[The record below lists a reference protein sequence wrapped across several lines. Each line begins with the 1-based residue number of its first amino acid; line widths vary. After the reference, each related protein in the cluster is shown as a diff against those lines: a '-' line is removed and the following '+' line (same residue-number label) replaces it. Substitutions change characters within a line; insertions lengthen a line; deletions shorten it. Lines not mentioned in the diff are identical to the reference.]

1 VRAVPVL
8 ERKWWALI
16 AVCTAIFMLL
26 LDITIVNV
34 ALPDVQRDLDA
45 GFSQLQWIIDAY
57 ALTLATCMLAAG
69 SLADLLGRKRVFV
82 VGLGFFTVTSF
93 LCGVSTSAGMLIA
106 ARAAQG
112 VGGAIMFATSLA
124 LLSQEFHGRE
134 RGTAF
139 GIWGATVGAAVAI
152 GPLAGGILTTGLGWR
167 WIFFLNVPIGI
178 AAIALSLARLHESKD
193 PARARLDWAGLVTLT
208 GSLFLLVYALLEG
221 NERGWHSAF
230 IVTALAVAV
239 ALGIAFVGV
248 ELAQSDPMLDVR
260 LFGGRSFVGAQVAAF
275 ALAAAIFSQFRYLTL
290 YLQNVLG
297 YSALGAGLRFL
308 PISLA
313 SFVAA
318 AISGK
323 LTARLPARLLLSVGL
338 ALVGAS
344 LLLMHGVTTGSGWTA
359 LLAGFVVA
367 GIGIGATNPPL
378 ASTAVAVVPPE
389 RAGMASGTNNTFRQ
403 VGIATGIAALG
414 AVFEHRIAS
423 SLAGPLH
430 GDPPHELVRA
440 VASGVA
446 PPAIRAAADAAFVS
460 ALNSILLVSAVVAFA
475 GSLLVA
481 VLIRGRDLSHGRAPA
496 S

>member
-1 VRAVPVL
+1 VPVL

-34 ALPDVQRDLDA
+34 ALPDMQDDLDA
-45 GFSQLQWIIDAY
+45 SFSQLQWVIDAY

-82 VGLGFFTVTSF
+82 VGLAFFTATSL
-93 LCGVSTSAGMLIA
+93 LCGLSTSAGLLIA

-124 LLSQEFHGRE
+124 LLSQEFRGRE

-152 GPLAGGILTTGLGWR
+152 GPLAGGILTTGLNWR
-167 WIFFLNVPIGI
+167 WIFFVNVPVGL
-178 AAIALSLARLHESKD
+178 AAIALSVARLHESKD
-193 PARARLDWAGLVTLT
+193 PARAKLDWLGLATLT

-221 NERGWHSAF
+221 NDRGWSSTF
-230 IVTALAVAV
+230 IVSLLAASIV
-239 ALGIAFVGV
+239 LGVAFVLA
-248 ELAQSDPMLDVR
+248 ELVQSDPMLDVR
-260 LFGGRSFVGAQVAAF
+260 LFRGRSFVGAQVAAF
-275 ALAAAIFSQFRYLTL
+275 ALSASMFSLFLFLTL

-308 PISLA
+308 PISLS
-313 SFVAA
+313 SFVVAT
-318 AISGK
+318 ISGN
-323 LTARLPARLLLSVGL
+323 LTARLPARLLLTVGL
-338 ALVGAS
+338 SLVGVS
-344 LLLMHGVTTGSGWTA
+344 LLLMHGISVGSEWTA

-378 ASTAVAVVPPE
+378 ASTSVAVVPPE

-403 VGIATGIAALG
+403 IGLATGIAALG
-414 AVFEHRIAS
+414 AIFQHQIAA
-423 SLAGPLH
+423 SLVDTLH
-430 GDPPHELVRA
+430 HDPPRDVVRA
-440 VASGVA
+440 VAAGVT
-446 PPAIRAAADAAFVS
+446 PPTVRGPADVAFVS
-460 ALNSILLVSAVVAFA
+460 ALNTIVLVAACVAFA
-475 GSLLVA
+475 GAALVALLV
-481 VLIRGRDLSHGRAPA
+481 RGRDLSYGRPSPA
-496 S
+496 GS

>member
-1 VRAVPVL
+1 VPVL

-34 ALPDVQRDLDA
+34 ALPDMQEDLDA
-45 GFSQLQWIIDAY
+45 SFSQLQWVIDAY

-82 VGLGFFTVTSF
+82 TGLAFFTVTSL
-93 LCGVSTSAGMLIA
+93 LCGVSTSAGLLIG

-139 GIWGATVGAAVAI
+139 GIWGATVGAAVAL
-152 GPLAGGILTTGLGWR
+152 GPLAGGILTTGLNWR
-167 WIFFLNVPIGI
+167 WIFFINVPIGL
-178 AAIALSLARLHESKD
+178 AAIALSVARLHESKD
-193 PARARLDWAGLVTLT
+193 PARARLDWLGLATLT

-221 NERGWHSAF
+221 NERGWSSAF
-230 IVTALAVAV
+230 IVTCLVV
-239 ALGIAFVGV
+239 SLALGIAFVV
-248 ELAQSDPMLDVR
+248 AELVQSDPMLDVR
-260 LFGGRSFVGAQVAAF
+260 LFAGRSFVGAQIAAF
-275 ALAAAIFSQFRYLTL
+275 VLSASMFSLFLFLTL

-308 PISLA
+308 PISLS

-338 ALVGAS
+338 SLVGAS
-344 LLLMHGVTTGSGWTA
+344 LLLMHGVTTDSAWTA
-359 LLAGFVVA
+359 LLAGFIVA

-403 VGIATGIAALG
+403 VGLATGIAALG
-414 AVFEHRIAS
+414 ALFQHEITS
-423 SLAGPLH
+423 SLADTLNAE
-430 GDPPHELVRA
+430 PPHGLVRA
-440 VASGVA
+440 VASGVT
-446 PPAIRAAADAAFVS
+446 PGNVRGAADAAFVS
-460 ALNSILLVSAVVAFA
+460 ALNTVVLVAAVVAFVGA
-475 GSLLVA
+475 ALVA
-481 VLIRGRDLSHGRAPA
+481 LLIRSRDLSHGRPA
-496 S
+496 AG

>member
-1 VRAVPVL
+1 VPVL

-34 ALPDVQRDLDA
+34 ALPDMQDDLDA
-45 GFSQLQWIIDAY
+45 SFSQLQWVIDAY
-57 ALTLATCMLAAG
+57 ALTLATCMLASG

-82 VGLGFFTVTSF
+82 TGLAFFTATSL
-93 LCGVSTSAGMLIA
+93 LCGLATSAGLLIG

-152 GPLAGGILTTGLGWR
+152 GPLAGGILTTGLNWR
-167 WIFFLNVPIGI
+167 WIFFINVPIGL
-178 AAIALSLARLHESKD
+178 AAIALSATRLHESRD
-193 PARARLDWAGLVTLT
+193 PARAKLDWLGLATLT

-221 NERGWHSAF
+221 NERGWSSGF
-230 IVTALAVAV
+230 IVGCLVLALA
-239 ALGIAFVGV
+239 LGVAFVV
-248 ELAQSDPMLDVR
+248 AELVQHDPMLDVR
-260 LFGGRSFVGAQVAAF
+260 LFRGRSFVGAQIAAF
-275 ALAAAIFSQFRYLTL
+275 ALSASMFSLFLFLTL

-308 PISLA
+308 PISLS

-318 AISGK
+318 AVSGK

-338 ALVGAS
+338 TLVGAS
-344 LLLMHGVTTGSGWTA
+344 LLLMHGVTTDSAWTA
-359 LLAGFVVA
+359 LLAGFILA

-403 VGIATGIAALG
+403 VGLATGIAALG
-414 AVFEHRIAS
+414 ALFQHEITS
-423 SLAGPLH
+423 SLADTLH
-430 GDPPHELVRA
+430 ADPPDGLVRA
-440 VASGVA
+440 VASGVS
-446 PPAIRAAADAAFVS
+446 PGNVQGAADAAFVS
-460 ALNSILLVSAVVAFA
+460 ALNTVVLVAAIVAFVGA
-475 GSLLVA
+475 ALVA
-481 VLIRGRDLSHGRAPA
+481 LLIRSRDLSHGGPPA
-496 S
+496 AT

>member
-1 VRAVPVL
+1 ML

-34 ALPDVQRDLDA
+34 ALPDMQEDLDA
-45 GFSQLQWIIDAY
+45 SFSQLQWVIDAY
-57 ALTLATCMLAAG
+57 ALTLATCMLTAG

-82 VGLGFFTVTSF
+82 VGLGFFTATSL

-124 LLSQEFHGRE
+124 LLSQEFHGRD

-139 GIWGATVGAAVAI
+139 GIWGATVGAAVAV
-152 GPLAGGILTTGLGWR
+152 GPLAGGILTTGLNWR
-167 WIFFLNVPIGI
+167 WIFFINVPIGI
-178 AAIALSLARLHESKD
+178 AAIALSVARLHESKD
-193 PARARLDWAGLVTLT
+193 PARARLDWIGLATLT

-221 NERGWHSAF
+221 NQRGWSSAF
-230 IVTALAVAV
+230 IVTCLAVAL
-239 ALGIAFVGV
+239 ALGIAFVV
-248 ELAQSDPMLDVR
+248 AELLQHDPMLDVR
-260 LFGGRSFVGAQVAAF
+260 LFRGRSFVGAQVAAF
-275 ALAAAIFSQFRYLTL
+275 ALSASMFSLFLFLTL

-308 PISLA
+308 PISIS
-313 SFVAA
+313 SFFAA

-323 LTARLPARLLLSVGL
+323 LTARLPARLLLTVGL
-338 ALVGAS
+338 TIVGVS
-344 LLLMHGVTTGSGWTA
+344 SLLMHGLSTDSEWTA
-359 LLAGFVVA
+359 LLLGFVAA

-403 VGIATGIAALG
+403 VGLATGIAALG
-414 AVFEHRIAS
+414 AIFEHEISS
-423 SLAGPLH
+423 SLTSSLSAT
-430 GDPPHELVRA
+430 PPHELVRA
-440 VASGVA
+440 VAAGVV
-446 PPAIRAAADAAFVS
+446 PENVRAAADAAFVS
-460 ALNSILLVSAVVAFA
+460 GLNTILLVSAVVALT
-475 GSLLVA
+475 GSALVALLV
-481 VLIRGRDLSHGRAPA
+481 RSRDLTYGRAPEA
-496 S
+496 G

>member
-1 VRAVPVL
+1 
-8 ERKWWALI
+8 
-16 AVCTAIFMLL
+16 MLL

-34 ALPDVQRDLDA
+34 ALPDIQSDLDA
-45 GFSQLQWIIDAY
+45 SFSQLQWIIDAY

-93 LCGVSTSAGMLIA
+93 LCGIATSAGLLIA

-167 WIFFLNVPIGI
+167 WIFFINVPIGI
-178 AAIALSLARLHESKD
+178 AAIALSVARLHESKD
-193 PARARLDWAGLVTLT
+193 PARARLDWLGLTTLT
-208 GSLFLLVYALLEG
+208 GFLFLLVYALLEG
-221 NERGWHSAF
+221 NERGWHSTF
-230 IVTALAVAV
+230 IVSCIAASLV
-239 ALGIAFVGV
+239 LGIAFVVV
-248 ELAQSDPMLDVR
+248 ELRQHDPMLDVR
-260 LFGGRSFVGAQVAAF
+260 LFRGRSFVGAQVAAF
-275 ALAAAIFSQFRYLTL
+275 ALSSAIFSQFLYLTL

-308 PISLA
+308 PISLS

-323 LTARLPARLLLSVGL
+323 LTTRLPARLLLSVGL
-338 ALVGAS
+338 GLVGVS
-344 LLLMHGVTTGSGWTA
+344 LLLMHGLTIHSGWTA

-403 VGIATGIAALG
+403 VGIATGIAGLG
-414 AVFEHRIAS
+414 AIFEHRIAS
-423 SLAGPLH
+423 SLAGSLH
-430 GDPPHELVRA
+430 AEPPRALVRA
-440 VASGVA
+440 VAAGA
-446 PPAIRAAADAAFVS
+446 RPGAARAAADAAFLS
-460 ALNSILLVSAVVAFA
+460 ALNTIFLVSAGIAFA
-475 GSLLVA
+475 GAAIVVL
-481 VLIRGRDLSHGRAPA
+481 LIRSRDLSHGRPQQAEGGG
-496 S
+496 